1 MVAMFHTVRDLVGE
15 SDRRAENEASG
26 EDVAYTDE
34 YVALLYIL

>member
-34 YVALLYIL
+34 YVSLLYIL